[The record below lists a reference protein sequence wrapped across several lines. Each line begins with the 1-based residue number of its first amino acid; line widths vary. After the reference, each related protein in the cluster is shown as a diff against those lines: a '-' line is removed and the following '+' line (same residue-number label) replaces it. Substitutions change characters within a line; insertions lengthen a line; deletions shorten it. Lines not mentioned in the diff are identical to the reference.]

1 MDFIGCVAEFGLIL
15 RNSKFK
21 GTASLKA
28 VMNRLDDLSA
38 YVADD
43 DYKREFVTL
52 VDRLAVISSNL

>member
-15 RNSKFK
+15 RNSIK